1 MNTNTFKW
9 LVKREFWEHRGGFLW
24 APVVVAGIAT
34 VFSLVASIAGGMA
47 VREHRDEMTF
57 GPGAAA
63 EHAAQM
69 GGLGDFALTG
79 GMMMM
84 LLVCALVVFFFA
96 LGSLYDDRR
105 DRSILFWKSL
115 PVSDGMTVLSK
126 AAVPLVVVPLIV
138 FPIVVVSTLT
148 MMGLQSL
155 VWSLDGFDARQ
166 LWARVD
172 LPFLWLA
179 LLYGLPF
186 MALWNAPVYAWI
198 LLASAWSR
206 RLAFLWAAAP
216 FAAMLMVE
224 HLALHH
230 TPAHWLLERRIGGGV
245 LQPWSANGEG
255 TVWAERLSDLDPA
268 RIWSLPGLWAGV
280 LLAGVFLY
288 GATRIRRSRTPN

>member
-1 MNTNTFKW
+1 MSSERHPRLLRTFLW
-9 LVKREFWEHRGGFLW
+9 QVRRELWEHRALW
-24 APVVVAGIAT
+24 IAPLAVAA
-34 VFSLVASIAGGMA
+34 FAMLVQLGAALTASDAGRAAALANPDGAREFQILYSAMIGSIVIAG
-47 VREHRDEMTF
+47 
-57 GPGAAA
+57 
-63 EHAAQM
+63 
-69 GGLGDFALTG
+69 
-79 GMMMM
+79 
-84 LLVCALVVFFFA
+84 LLVGVLYSLDALQ
-96 LGSLYDDRR
+96 GERR

-115 PVSDGMTVLSK
+115 PVSDSMTVLSK
-126 AAVPLVVVPLIV
+126 AAVPLVVGPLIV

-172 LPFLWLA
+172 LPFQWLA

-255 TVWAERLSDLDPA
+255 TVWVERLSDLDPA

-280 LLAGVFLY
+280 LLAGLFLY
-288 GATRIRRSRTPN
+288 AATRIRRSRTPN

>member
-1 MNTNTFKW
+1 MSSERHPRLLRTFLW
-9 LVKREFWEHRGGFLW
+9 QVRRELWEHRALW
-24 APVVVAGIAT
+24 IAPLAVAAFAMLVQLGAALTAT
-34 VFSLVASIAGGMA
+34 DAGRAAALANPAGAREFQVLYSAMIGSIVIAG
-47 VREHRDEMTF
+47 
-57 GPGAAA
+57 
-63 EHAAQM
+63 
-69 GGLGDFALTG
+69 
-79 GMMMM
+79 
-84 LLVCALVVFFFA
+84 LLVGVLYSLDALQ
-96 LGSLYDDRR
+96 GERR

-138 FPIVVVSTLT
+138 FPIVVVSTLA

-155 VWSLDGFDARQ
+155 VWSLDGFDPRQ

-179 LLYGLPF
+179 LLYGMPF
-186 MALWNAPVYAWI
+186 MALWNAPLYAWI

-280 LLAGVFLY
+280 LLAGLFLY
-288 GATRIRRSRTPN
+288 AATRIRRSRTPN

>member
-1 MNTNTFKW
+1 MNSERYPRLFRTFAW
-9 LVKREFWEHRGGFLW
+9 QVRRELWEHRALW
-24 APVVVAGIAT
+24 IAPLAVAA
-34 VFSLVASIAGGMA
+34 FAMLVQLGAALTASDAGRAAALANPAGAREFQVLYSAMIGSIVIAG
-47 VREHRDEMTF
+47 
-57 GPGAAA
+57 
-63 EHAAQM
+63 
-69 GGLGDFALTG
+69 
-79 GMMMM
+79 
-84 LLVCALVVFFFA
+84 LLVGILYSLDALQ
-96 LGSLYDDRR
+96 GERR

-126 AAVPLVVVPLIV
+126 AAVPLVVIPLIV
-138 FPIVVVSTLT
+138 FPIVVISTLV

-155 VWSLDGFDARQ
+155 VWSLDGFDPAQ

-179 LLYGLPF
+179 LLYGMPF
-186 MALWNAPVYAWI
+186 MALWNAPLYAWI

-245 LQPWSANGEG
+245 LQPYTANGEG
-255 TVWAERLSDLDPA
+255 TVWVERLSDLDPV
-268 RIWSLPGLWAGV
+268 RLWSLPGLWAGV
-280 LLAGVFLY
+280 LLASLFLY
-288 GATRIRRSRTPN
+288 AAIRIRRSRTPN

>member
-1 MNTNTFKW
+1 MSSERHPRLLRTFLW
-9 LVKREFWEHRGGFLW
+9 QVRRELWEHRALW
-24 APVVVAGIAT
+24 IAPLAVAAFAMLVQLGAALTAT
-34 VFSLVASIAGGMA
+34 DAGRAAALANPAGAREFQVLYSAMIGSIVIAG
-47 VREHRDEMTF
+47 
-57 GPGAAA
+57 
-63 EHAAQM
+63 
-69 GGLGDFALTG
+69 
-79 GMMMM
+79 
-84 LLVCALVVFFFA
+84 LLVGVLYSLDALQ
-96 LGSLYDDRR
+96 GERR

-115 PVSDGMTVLSK
+115 PVSDSMTVLSK

-255 TVWAERLSDLDPA
+255 TVWVERLSDLDPA

-280 LLAGVFLY
+280 LLAGLFLY
-288 GATRIRRSRTPN
+288 AATRIRRSRTPN

>member
-1 MNTNTFKW
+1 MSSERHPRLLRTFLW
-9 LVKREFWEHRGGFLW
+9 QVRRELWEHRALW
-24 APVVVAGIAT
+24 IAPLAVAAFAMLVQLGAALTAT
-34 VFSLVASIAGGMA
+34 DAGRAAALANPAGAREFQVLYSAMIGSIVIAG
-47 VREHRDEMTF
+47 
-57 GPGAAA
+57 
-63 EHAAQM
+63 
-69 GGLGDFALTG
+69 
-79 GMMMM
+79 
-84 LLVCALVVFFFA
+84 LLVGVLYSLDALQ
-96 LGSLYDDRR
+96 GERR

-115 PVSDGMTVLSK
+115 PVSDSMTVLSK

-255 TVWAERLSDLDPA
+255 TVWVERLSDLDPA

-280 LLAGVFLY
+280 LLAGLFLSA
-288 GATRIRRSRTPN
+288 ATRIRRSRTPN

>member
-1 MNTNTFKW
+1 MSSERHPRFLRTFLW
-9 LVKREFWEHRGGFLW
+9 QVRRELWEHRALW
-24 APVVVAGIAT
+24 IAPLAVAA
-34 VFSLVASIAGGMA
+34 FAMLVQLGAALTASDASRAAALANPDGAREFQILYSAMIGSIVIAG
-47 VREHRDEMTF
+47 
-57 GPGAAA
+57 
-63 EHAAQM
+63 
-69 GGLGDFALTG
+69 
-79 GMMMM
+79 
-84 LLVCALVVFFFA
+84 LLVGVLYSLDALQ
-96 LGSLYDDRR
+96 GERR

-126 AAVPLVVVPLIV
+126 AAVPLVVIPLIV
-138 FPIVVVSTLT
+138 FPIVVVSTLA

-155 VWSLDGFDARQ
+155 IWSLDGFDPRQ

-179 LLYGLPF
+179 LLYGMPF
-186 MALWNAPVYAWI
+186 MALWNAPLYAWI

-255 TVWAERLSDLDPA
+255 TVWVERLSDLDPA

-280 LLAGVFLY
+280 LLAGLFLY
-288 GATRIRRSRTPN
+288 AATRIRRSRTPN

>member
-1 MNTNTFKW
+1 MSSERDPRLLRTFLW
-9 LVKREFWEHRGGFLW
+9 QVRRELWEHRALW
-24 APVVVAGIAT
+24 IAPLAVAAFAMLVQLGAALTAT
-34 VFSLVASIAGGMA
+34 DAGRAAALANPAGAREFQVLYSAMIGSIVIAG
-47 VREHRDEMTF
+47 
-57 GPGAAA
+57 
-63 EHAAQM
+63 
-69 GGLGDFALTG
+69 
-79 GMMMM
+79 
-84 LLVCALVVFFFA
+84 LLVGVLYSLDALQ
-96 LGSLYDDRR
+96 GERR

-115 PVSDGMTVLSK
+115 PVSDSMTVLSK

-255 TVWAERLSDLDPA
+255 TVWVERLSDLDPA

-280 LLAGVFLY
+280 LLAGLFLY
-288 GATRIRRSRTPN
+288 AATRIRRSRTPN

>member
-1 MNTNTFKW
+1 MSSERHPRLLRTFLW
-9 LVKREFWEHRGGFLW
+9 QVRRELWEHRALW
-24 APVVVAGIAT
+24 IAPLAVAA
-34 VFSLVASIAGGMA
+34 FAMLVQLGAALTASDAGRAAALANPDGAREFQILYSAMIGSIVIAG
-47 VREHRDEMTF
+47 
-57 GPGAAA
+57 
-63 EHAAQM
+63 
-69 GGLGDFALTG
+69 
-79 GMMMM
+79 
-84 LLVCALVVFFFA
+84 LLVGVLYSLDALQ
-96 LGSLYDDRR
+96 GERR

-115 PVSDGMTVLSK
+115 PVSDSMTVLSK

-138 FPIVVVSTLT
+138 FPIVVVSTLA

-155 VWSLDGFDARQ
+155 VWSLDGFDPRQ

-255 TVWAERLSDLDPA
+255 TVWVERLSDLDPA

-280 LLAGVFLY
+280 LLAGLFLY
-288 GATRIRRSRTPN
+288 AATRIRRSRTPN

>member
-1 MNTNTFKW
+1 MSSERHPRLLRTFLW
-9 LVKREFWEHRGGFLW
+9 QVRRELGEHRALWIAPLAVAAFAMLVQLGAALTATDAGRAAALANPAGAREFQVLYSAMIGSI
-24 APVVVAGIAT
+24 V
-34 VFSLVASIAGGMA
+34 IAG
-47 VREHRDEMTF
+47 
-57 GPGAAA
+57 
-63 EHAAQM
+63 
-69 GGLGDFALTG
+69 
-79 GMMMM
+79 
-84 LLVCALVVFFFA
+84 LLVGVLYSLDALQ
-96 LGSLYDDRR
+96 GERR

-115 PVSDGMTVLSK
+115 PVSDSMTVLSK

-255 TVWAERLSDLDPA
+255 TVWVERLSDLDPA

-280 LLAGVFLY
+280 LLAGLFLY
-288 GATRIRRSRTPN
+288 AATRIRRSRTPN

>member
-1 MNTNTFKW
+1 MSSERHPRLLRTFLW
-9 LVKREFWEHRGGFLW
+9 QVRRELWEHRALW
-24 APVVVAGIAT
+24 IAPPAVAAFAMLVQLGAALTAT
-34 VFSLVASIAGGMA
+34 DAGRAAALANPAGAREFQVLYSAMIGSIVIAG
-47 VREHRDEMTF
+47 
-57 GPGAAA
+57 
-63 EHAAQM
+63 
-69 GGLGDFALTG
+69 
-79 GMMMM
+79 
-84 LLVCALVVFFFA
+84 LLVGVLYSLDALQ
-96 LGSLYDDRR
+96 GERR

-115 PVSDGMTVLSK
+115 PVSDSMTVLSK

-138 FPIVVVSTLT
+138 FPIVVVSTLA

-255 TVWAERLSDLDPA
+255 TVWVERLSDLDPA

-280 LLAGVFLY
+280 LLAGLFLY
-288 GATRIRRSRTPN
+288 AATRIRRSRTPN

>member
-1 MNTNTFKW
+1 MSSERHPRLLRTFLW
-9 LVKREFWEHRGGFLW
+9 QVRRELWEHRALW
-24 APVVVAGIAT
+24 IAPLAVAAFAMLVRLGAALTAT
-34 VFSLVASIAGGMA
+34 DAGRAAALANPAGAREFQVLYSAMIGSIVIAGLHVG
-47 VREHRDEMTF
+47 VLYSLD
-57 GPGAAA
+57 
-63 EHAAQM
+63 
-69 GGLGDFALTG
+69 ALQG
-79 GMMMM
+79 E
-84 LLVCALVVFFFA
+84 
-96 LGSLYDDRR
+96 RR

-115 PVSDGMTVLSK
+115 PVSDSMTVLSK

-280 LLAGVFLY
+280 LLAGLFLY
-288 GATRIRRSRTPN
+288 AATRIRRSRTPN

>member
-1 MNTNTFKW
+1 MSSERHPRLLRTFLW
-9 LVKREFWEHRGGFLW
+9 QVRRELWEHRALW
-24 APVVVAGIAT
+24 IAPPAVAAFAMLVQLGAALTAT
-34 VFSLVASIAGGMA
+34 DAGRAAALANPAGAREFQVLYSAMIGSIVIAG
-47 VREHRDEMTF
+47 
-57 GPGAAA
+57 
-63 EHAAQM
+63 
-69 GGLGDFALTG
+69 
-79 GMMMM
+79 
-84 LLVCALVVFFFA
+84 LLVGVLYSLDALQ
-96 LGSLYDDRR
+96 GERR

-115 PVSDGMTVLSK
+115 PVSDSMTVLSK

-255 TVWAERLSDLDPA
+255 TVWVERLSDLDPA

-280 LLAGVFLY
+280 LLAGLFLY
-288 GATRIRRSRTPN
+288 AATRIRRSRTPN

>member
-1 MNTNTFKW
+1 MNSERYPRLFRTFAW
-9 LVKREFWEHRGGFLW
+9 QVRRELWEHRALWIAPLAVAAFAMLVQLGAALTASDAGRAAALANPAGGREFQVLYS
-24 APVVVAGIAT
+24 AMIGSIV
-34 VFSLVASIAGGMA
+34 IAG
-47 VREHRDEMTF
+47 
-57 GPGAAA
+57 
-63 EHAAQM
+63 
-69 GGLGDFALTG
+69 
-79 GMMMM
+79 
-84 LLVCALVVFFFA
+84 LLVGILYSLDALQ
-96 LGSLYDDRR
+96 GERR

-115 PVSDGMTVLSK
+115 PVSDAMTVLSK

-138 FPIVVVSTLT
+138 FPIVVVSTLV

-155 VWSLDGFDARQ
+155 VWSLDGFDPAQ

-179 LLYGLPF
+179 LLYGMPF
-186 MALWNAPVYAWI
+186 MALWNAPLYAWI

-245 LQPWSANGEG
+245 LQPYTANGEG
-255 TVWAERLSDLDPA
+255 TVWVERLSDLDPA
-268 RIWSLPGLWAGV
+268 RLWSLPGLWAGV
-280 LLAGVFLY
+280 LLAALFLY
-288 GATRIRRSRTPN
+288 AAIRIRRSRTPN